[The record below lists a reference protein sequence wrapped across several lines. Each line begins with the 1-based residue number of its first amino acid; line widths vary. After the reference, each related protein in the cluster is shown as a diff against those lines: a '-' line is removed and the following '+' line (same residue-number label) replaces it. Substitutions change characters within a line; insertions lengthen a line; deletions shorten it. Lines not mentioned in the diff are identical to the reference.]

1 MIEPIALVADAE
13 KEFNEDLN
21 FPISFKKNT
30 TDKEAQGKKHDEDE
44 FIYFQN

>member
-21 FPISFKKNT
+21 FPISFKNT